1 MTVQPVEVAVVEAT
15 MVPAE
20 VGMAVTVHLHMRY
33 PAQHTVPVPEPLEE
47 TVLEEVAVTVLETV
61 TEITEETQ
69 KILRQLSNRSIP
81 YIPQDIYNWISK

>member
-1 MTVQPVEVAVVEAT
+1 MTVLPVEVAVVEAT

-20 VGMAVTVHLHMRY
+20 VGMAVTVHLHMQY
-33 PAQHTVPVPEPLEE
+33 PAQPTVPVPEPLEE

-69 KILRQLSNRSIP
+69 ILRQLSNRSIP